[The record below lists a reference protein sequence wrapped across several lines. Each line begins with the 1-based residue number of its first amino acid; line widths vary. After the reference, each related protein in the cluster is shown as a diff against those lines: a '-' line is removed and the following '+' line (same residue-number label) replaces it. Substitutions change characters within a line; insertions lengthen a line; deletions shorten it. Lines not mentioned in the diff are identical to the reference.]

1 MVSAYP
7 MTLYVCFLVPFSGS
21 MVRLLVFE
29 FDEDTDL
36 IKKELEDKM
45 EKLVRHE
52 IYSKFK
58 TAPTE
63 EEKEKARQDYLDMVG
78 MHRDFRW

>member
-1 MVSAYP
+1 MKNVQISQE
-7 MTLYVCFLVPFSGS
+7 LFIRLI
-21 MVRLLVFE
+21 RLLVFE
-29 FDEDTDL
+29 SDEDTDL

-45 EKLVRHE
+45 EKLARHE

-63 EEKEKARQDYLDMVG
+63 AEKEKARQDYLDMVG
-78 MHRDFRW
+78 MHKDFRW

>member
-1 MVSAYP
+1 MKNVQISQE
-7 MTLYVCFLVPFSGS
+7 LFIRL
-21 MVRLLVFE
+21 VRLLVFE

-52 IYSKFK
+52 IYSKF
-58 TAPTE
+58 
-63 EEKEKARQDYLDMVG
+63 
-78 MHRDFRW
+78 

>member
-1 MVSAYP
+1 MKNVQISQE
-7 MTLYVCFLVPFSGS
+7 LFIRL
-21 MVRLLVFE
+21 VRLLVFE
-29 FDEDTDL
+29 LDEDTDL

-52 IYSKFK
+52 LYSKFK
-58 TAPTE
+58 TASTE

-78 MHRDFRW
+78 IHRDFRW

>member
-1 MVSAYP
+1 MKNVQISQE
-7 MTLYVCFLVPFSGS
+7 LFIRL
-21 MVRLLVFE
+21 VRLLVFE

-63 EEKEKARQDYLDMVG
+63 EEKEKLVRTTSIWWECTGILDG
-78 MHRDFRW
+78 DFP

>member
-1 MVSAYP
+1 MKNVQISQE
-7 MTLYVCFLVPFSGS
+7 LFIRL
-21 MVRLLVFE
+21 VRLLVFE

-52 IYSKFK
+52 IY
-58 TAPTE
+58 
-63 EEKEKARQDYLDMVG
+63 
-78 MHRDFRW
+78 

>member
-1 MVSAYP
+1 MKNVQISQE
-7 MTLYVCFLVPFSGS
+7 LFIRL
-21 MVRLLVFE
+21 VRLLVFE

-45 EKLVRHE
+45 EKL
-52 IYSKFK
+52 
-58 TAPTE
+58 APTE

>member
-1 MVSAYP
+1 MLRTRRKGRMKNVQISQE
-7 MTLYVCFLVPFSGS
+7 LFIRL
-21 MVRLLVFE
+21 VRLLVFE

-52 IYSKFK
+52 IYSKF
-58 TAPTE
+58 
-63 EEKEKARQDYLDMVG
+63 
-78 MHRDFRW
+78 